1 MNRTG
6 HLVRSGSPKPET
18 VSVKLTR
25 LPPQGGGATKTKT
38 RASNPNQLFPGKPKK
53 VVESDTWWIGL
64 SRQQLNAEATRR
76 HPGTDTG
83 RPSMPTAHARGA
95 LKGR

>member
-6 HLVRSGSPKPET
+6 QRVRSGSPKPE
-18 VSVKLTR
+18 VPIVRVQKLR
-25 LPPQGGGATKTKT
+25 GQLSGSTKPK
-38 RASNPNQLFPGKPKK
+38 AWNPSSLFPGKPKK
-53 VVESDTWWIGL
+53 PVDTESWWIGL
-64 SRQQLNAEATRR
+64 SREALNEEAVRR

-83 RPSMPTAHARGA
+83 RPSMPSAHARGA